1 MRPKLTLAGQFL
13 AFQLVIGSV
22 VLVAV
27 AAVSLAQ
34 STETFRRDQGHRML
48 SIAENV
54 ATTRV
59 ARLGLTDP
67 AQQNTLPP
75 LAEGTRS
82 VSGASFVIIARPD
95 RTILTSPDPRQVGR
109 RLPLGESRVA
119 SGRAWTGVVTHDG
132 ITSVVAHVPV
142 IADDG
147 RTVGLVAVGQHYPSF
162 WQRLR
167 DATPNLL
174 SYLGLASALGVL
186 GSWLLARRVKRQTL
200 GLEPREIA
208 GLVEHREAML
218 HGIKEG
224 VVGLDPQRRIVLVND
239 SARDLL
245 DLPADC
251 VGRTLDELDV
261 DPRLYDVL
269 TGAAEG
275 ADQLVLIDDRVLT
288 LNRMPM
294 STRGTVIGSV
304 TTLRDLTELAA
315 LQREL
320 GATRNATDTLR
331 AQTHEFSNQLHT
343 ISGLIQLGEY
353 DEVVRFVSRLSQH
366 RAQLNE
372 DVTTRIADPA
382 VAALVIAKASLA
394 AEQGVE
400 LRLAPTSR
408 LGRVDDQLSADLT
421 TVVGN
426 LIDNALD
433 AIGPAPDGW
442 VEVELDGGTAAGEV
456 RVVVQD
462 SGPGVAPE
470 LAEEVFRQ
478 GFSTKNAGDGGKRGF
493 GLALTRLVCARRG
506 GDVSVCGAVFTARI
520 PVAAGAEVG
529 VP

>member
-13 AFQLVIGSV
+13 AFQLVIGFV
-22 VLVAV
+22 VLIAV

-34 STETFRRDQGHRML
+34 SAETFRRDQGHRML

-59 ARLGLTDP
+59 ARLGLVDP
-67 AQQNTLPP
+67 AQQTALPP

-95 RTILTSPDPRQVGR
+95 RTILTSPDPRQLGR
-109 RLPLGESRVA
+109 RLPLGESQVA
-119 SGRAWTGVVTHDG
+119 RNRSWTGVVTHDG

-142 IADDG
+142 IAEDG
-147 RTVGLVAVGQHYPSF
+147 RTVGLVAVGQNYPSI
-162 WQRLR
+162 WERLR

-174 SYLGLASALGVL
+174 IYLGLASALGIA

-218 HGIKEG
+218 HGIREG
-224 VVGLDPQRRIVLVND
+224 VIGLDPQRRVTLAND
-239 SARDLL
+239 GARDLL
-245 DLPADC
+245 DLPEDC
-251 VGRTLDELDV
+251 VGRTLDDLGLDH
-261 DPRLYDVL
+261 LL
-269 TGAAEG
+269 TGPAGG
-275 ADQLVLIDDRVLT
+275 ADQIVLVNERVLT
-288 LNRMPM
+288 LNQMPI
-294 STRGTVIGSV
+294 STHGTVIGSV

-343 ISGLIQLGEY
+343 ISGLIQLGEF
-353 DEVVRFVSRLSQH
+353 DEVVRFVSGLYRN
-366 RAQLNE
+366 RAQLNQ
-372 DVTTRIADPA
+372 DVTSRVADPA
-382 VAALVIAKASLA
+382 VAALVIAKSSLA
-394 AEQGVE
+394 AEQGVD
-400 LRLAPTSR
+400 LRLAPDSR
-408 LGRVDDQLSADLT
+408 LGRVDDQLAADLT

-433 AIGPAPDGW
+433 AVGPAPGW
-442 VEVELDGGTAAGEV
+442 VELGLGDGGGDVT
-456 RVVVQD
+456 VVVRD

-478 GFSTKNAGDGGKRGF
+478 GFTTKSADGRTRGF

-506 GDVSVCGAVFTARI
+506 GEISVEGAVFTARI
-520 PVAAGAEVG
+520 PVRAGVAT
-529 VP
+529 P

>member
-1 MRPKLTLAGQFL
+1 VRPKLTLAGQFL

-34 STETFRRDQGHRML
+34 SAETFRRDQGHRML
-48 SIAENV
+48 SIAETV
-54 ATTRV
+54 ATTSV
-59 ARLGLTDP
+59 TRLGLTYP
-67 AQQNTLPP
+67 AQQGALPP
-75 LAEGTRS
+75 LAEGTRT

-109 RLPLGESRVA
+109 RLPLGDSKVTRSR
-119 SGRAWTGVVTHDG
+119 SWTGVVTHDG

-142 IADDG
+142 LADDG
-147 RTVGLVAVGQHYPSF
+147 RTIGLVAVGQHYPSI
-162 WQRLR
+162 WERLR

-174 SYLGLASALGVL
+174 IYLGLASALGML

-224 VVGLDPQRRIVLVND
+224 VIGLDPQRRVTLAND
-239 SARDLL
+239 GARALL
-245 DLPADC
+245 DLPEHC
-251 VGRTLDELDV
+251 VGRTLDDLGLDQ
-261 DPRLYDVL
+261 LL
-269 TGAAEG
+269 TGPDEA
-275 ADQLVLIDDRVLT
+275 ADQIVLANGRVLM

-343 ISGLIQLGEY
+343 ISGLIQLGEF
-353 DEVVRFVSRLSQH
+353 DEVVRFVNRLNRN

-372 DVTTRIADPA
+372 DVTARVTDPA
-382 VAALVIAKASLA
+382 LAALVIAKSSLA

-400 LRLAPTSR
+400 LRLASSSR
-408 LGRVDDQLSADLT
+408 LGRVDDRLSADLS

-433 AIGPAPDGW
+433 AIGPTPGW
-442 VEVELDGGTAAGEV
+442 VEVGLTEERGEV
-456 RVVVQD
+456 CVVVRD

-470 LAEEVFRQ
+470 LVDEIFRQ
-478 GFSTKNAGDGGKRGF
+478 GFTTKPAAQGSMRGF

-506 GDVSVCGAVFTARI
+506 GEISVEGAVFTARI
-520 PVAAGAEVG
+520 PVTAGVG
-529 VP
+529 TP